1 MPDLI
6 VRNARLAD
14 GSRVDLAI
22 EGGRFVR
29 IGPDL
34 DLDAARTIDAAG
46 RLATPPLVDCHL
58 HLDASLTAGRPR
70 YNQSGTLIEGIH
82 VWGELK
88 ESLTADDVFERA
100 SEIVRWSAA
109 QGTLYIRAHADVSAQ
124 NEAPLRG
131 LLRVRDELADLAT
144 IQVTAFPQDGIY
156 SDPRNEELFE
166 NALRLGADCVG
177 GIPHYEPTMELGH
190 REVHRVFE
198 LAKAYGRRIDVHCD
212 ETDDPSSRFLE
223 VMADNTVQHG
233 LTGRVTAS
241 HCTAMGSYEPYY
253 SSKLRGFLRR
263 AGVNIVVNPY
273 ANSLI
278 QGRLDPYP
286 KRRGFAQLKE
296 LLTEGVNVSL
306 GNDVIVDPWYLL
318 GKADLV
324 DAASLALHFT
334 YMSGLDEIPQMLEC
348 ATTRGARTLGV
359 EDDYGIE
366 EGKPADM
373 VIFDAPSPR
382 EVMRLKPVRR
392 WVIRRGKVIAETTPP
407 RRRCSAT
414 PSRSDVSRDSPWT
427 CPFSGGLR
435 RRQRRSSIR
444 RSRLPGARS
453 RTAAASLRGS
463 KRMCCAR
470 RARAWSAP
478 RESSPPPRLPHLAR
492 RMHRGSSPL
501 RAARTS
507 RPGHGDAK
515 CRLAAGAPPSSTG
528 PSPSR
533 SPAGGEARFASTRSP
548 PGLRCARR

>member
-1 MPDLI
+1 MDLL
-6 VRNARLAD
+6 VRNLRVEERL
-14 GSRVDLAI
+14 VDI
-22 EGGRFVR
+22 GVEDGRFVR

-34 DLDAARTIDAAG
+34 DADAPQTIDAGG

-88 ESLTADDVFERA
+88 ESLTADDVFARA
-100 SEIVRWSAA
+100 REIVRWSAA
-109 QGTLYIRAHADVSAQ
+109 QGTLYIRAHADVSAK

-131 LLRVRDELADLAT
+131 LLRARDELADLAT

-156 SDPRNEELFE
+156 SHPANEELFE

-177 GIPHYEPTMELGH
+177 GIPHYEPTMELGQ

-198 LAKAYGRRIDVHCD
+198 LAKQYGRRIDVHCD

-233 LTGRVTAS
+233 LGGRVTAS

-253 SSKLRGFLRR
+253 SSKLRGFLKR

-296 LLTEGVNVSL
+296 LLAEGVNVSL

-359 EDDYGIE
+359 EDEYGIE
-366 EGKPADM
+366 EGKPADC
-373 VIFDAPSPR
+373 VVFDAPSAL

-392 WVIRRGKVIAETTPP
+392 WVIRRGRVIAETMPP
-407 RRRCSAT
+407 QT
-414 PSRSDVSRDSPWT
+414 TLVGEPVT
-427 CPFSGGLR
+427 F
-435 RRQRRSSIR
+435 
-444 RSRLPGARS
+444 
-453 RTAAASLRGS
+453 AADMS
-463 KRMCCAR
+463 
-470 RARAWSAP
+470 RAWP
-478 RESSPPPRLPHLAR
+478 
-492 RMHRGSSPL
+492 
-501 RAARTS
+501 
-507 RPGHGDAK
+507 
-515 CRLAAGAPPSSTG
+515 
-528 PSPSR
+528 
-533 SPAGGEARFASTRSP
+533 
-548 PGLRCARR
+548 

>member
-1 MPDLI
+1 MDLL
-6 VRNARLAD
+6 VRNV
-14 GSRVDLAI
+14 RVGEQVVDVGI

-29 IGPDL
+29 IGAG
-34 DLDAARTIDAAG
+34 LDAEAAQVVEAGG

-70 YNQSGTLIEGIH
+70 YNESGTLIEGIH

-109 QGTLYIRAHADVSAQ
+109 QGTLYIRAHADVSAK

-131 LLRVRDELADLAT
+131 LLRVRDELADLVT

-156 SDPRNEELFE
+156 SEPRNEELFE
-166 NALRLGADCVG
+166 NSLRLGADCVG
-177 GIPHYEPTMELGH
+177 GIPHYEPTTELGH

-198 LAKAYGRRIDVHCD
+198 LARQYGRRIDVHCD
-212 ETDDPSSRFLE
+212 ETDDPHSRFLE

-233 LTGRVTAS
+233 LGGRVTAS

-263 AGVNIVVNPY
+263 AGINVVVNPY

-296 LLTEGVNVSL
+296 LLAEGVNVSL

-348 ATTRGARTLGV
+348 ATTHGARTLGV

-373 VIFDAPSPR
+373 VIFDAPSAV

-407 RRRCSAT
+407 RT
-414 PSRSDVSRDSPWT
+414 TLLGDPVT
-427 CPFSGGLR
+427 F
-435 RRQRRSSIR
+435 
-444 RSRLPGARS
+444 
-453 RTAAASLRGS
+453 AADTS
-463 KRMCCAR
+463 
-470 RARAWSAP
+470 RARP
-478 RESSPPPRLPHLAR
+478 
-492 RMHRGSSPL
+492 
-501 RAARTS
+501 
-507 RPGHGDAK
+507 
-515 CRLAAGAPPSSTG
+515 
-528 PSPSR
+528 
-533 SPAGGEARFASTRSP
+533 
-548 PGLRCARR
+548 

>member
-1 MPDLI
+1 VDLL
-6 VRNARLAD
+6 VRNV
-14 GSRVDLAI
+14 RVGERVVDVGI
-22 EGGRFVR
+22 EDGRFVR
-29 IGPDL
+29 IAPE
-34 DLDAARTIDAAG
+34 LDADAPQTVDAEG

-109 QGTLYIRAHADVSAQ
+109 QGTLYIRAHADVSAK

-198 LAKAYGRRIDVHCD
+198 LAKQYDRRIDVHCD
-212 ETDDPSSRFLE
+212 ETDDPNSRFLE

-233 LTGRVTAS
+233 LGGRVTAS

-263 AGVNIVVNPY
+263 AGINLVVNPY

-296 LLTEGVNVSL
+296 LLAEGVNVSL

-334 YMSGLDEIPQMLEC
+334 YMSGLDEIPQMLDC
-348 ATTRGARTLGV
+348 ATTHGARTLGV

-373 VIFDAPSPR
+373 VVFDAPSAL

-407 RRRCSAT
+407 QTTLLGERVMFR
-414 PSRSDVSRDSPWT
+414 V
-427 CPFSGGLR
+427 
-435 RRQRRSSIR
+435 
-444 RSRLPGARS
+444 AR
-453 RTAAASLRGS
+453 
-463 KRMCCAR
+463 
-470 RARAWSAP
+470 
-478 RESSPPPRLPHLAR
+478 
-492 RMHRGSSPL
+492 
-501 RAARTS
+501 
-507 RPGHGDAK
+507 
-515 CRLAAGAPPSSTG
+515 
-528 PSPSR
+528 
-533 SPAGGEARFASTRSP
+533 PA
-548 PGLRCARR
+548 

>member
-1 MPDLI
+1 VDLL
-6 VRNARLAD
+6 VRNVRV
-14 GSRVDLAI
+14 GSRIVDVGI
-22 EGGRFVR
+22 EGGRFVQ

-34 DLDAARTIDAAG
+34 DADAARVVDAEG
-46 RLATPPLVDCHL
+46 RLGTQPLVDCHL

-70 YNQSGTLIEGIH
+70 YNESGTLIEGIH

-109 QGTLYIRAHADVSAQ
+109 QGTLYIRAHADVSAK

-131 LLRVRDELADLAT
+131 LLRVRDELADLVT

-177 GIPHYEPTMELGH
+177 GIPHYEPTTELGH

-198 LAKAYGRRIDVHCD
+198 LAKQYDRRIDVHCD
-212 ETDDPSSRFLE
+212 ETDDPNSRFLE
-223 VMADNTVQHG
+223 VMADNTVQYDLG
-233 LTGRVTAS
+233 GRVTAS

-253 SSKLRGFLRR
+253 SAKLRGFMRR
-263 AGVNIVVNPY
+263 AGINVVVNPY

-296 LLTEGVNVSL
+296 LLAEGVNVSL

-348 ATTRGARTLGV
+348 ATTHGARTLGV
-359 EDDYGIE
+359 EDDYGID
-366 EGKPADM
+366 EGKSADM
-373 VIFDAPSPR
+373 VVFDAPTPL

-392 WVIRRGKVIAETTPP
+392 WVIRRGKVIAETTAPQTTLLGEP
-407 RRRCSAT
+407 VNFEV
-414 PSRSDVSRDSPWT
+414 PGSDPKGV
-427 CPFSGGLR
+427 
-435 RRQRRSSIR
+435 
-444 RSRLPGARS
+444 
-453 RTAAASLRGS
+453 
-463 KRMCCAR
+463 
-470 RARAWSAP
+470 
-478 RESSPPPRLPHLAR
+478 
-492 RMHRGSSPL
+492 
-501 RAARTS
+501 
-507 RPGHGDAK
+507 
-515 CRLAAGAPPSSTG
+515 
-528 PSPSR
+528 
-533 SPAGGEARFASTRSP
+533 
-548 PGLRCARR
+548 

>member
-1 MPDLI
+1 VDLL
-6 VRNARLAD
+6 VRNV
-14 GSRVDLAI
+14 RVGEQLVDVGI
-22 EGGRFVR
+22 EDGRFAR

-34 DLDAARTIDAAG
+34 DASAARSIDAEG

-109 QGTLYIRAHADVSAQ
+109 QGTLYIRAHADVSAK

-156 SDPRNEELFE
+156 SDPRNEELHE

-177 GIPHYEPTMELGH
+177 GIPHYEPTTELGH

-198 LAKAYGRRIDVHCD
+198 LAKQYGRRIDVHCD
-212 ETDDPSSRFLE
+212 ETDDPHSRFLE
-223 VMADNTVQHG
+223 VMADNTVHHG
-233 LTGRVTAS
+233 LGGRVTAS

-263 AGVNIVVNPY
+263 AGINVVVNPY

-296 LLTEGVNVSL
+296 LLAEGVNVSL

-348 ATTRGARTLGV
+348 VTTHGARTLGV

-373 VIFDAPSPR
+373 VIFDAPSPL

-392 WVIRRGKVIAETTPP
+392 WVIRRGTVIAETTPP
-407 RRRCSAT
+407 QTTLLGEPVTFSA
-414 PSRSDVSRDSPWT
+414 
-427 CPFSGGLR
+427 
-435 RRQRRSSIR
+435 
-444 RSRLPGARS
+444 
-453 RTAAASLRGS
+453 
-463 KRMCCAR
+463 
-470 RARAWSAP
+470 
-478 RESSPPPRLPHLAR
+478 
-492 RMHRGSSPL
+492 
-501 RAARTS
+501 
-507 RPGHGDAK
+507 
-515 CRLAAGAPPSSTG
+515 
-528 PSPSR
+528 
-533 SPAGGEARFASTRSP
+533 
-548 PGLRCARR
+548 

>member
-1 MPDLI
+1 VDLL
-6 VRNARLAD
+6 VRNV
-14 GSRVDLAI
+14 RVGEGLVDVAI
-22 EGGRFVR
+22 EDGRFVR

-34 DLDAARTIDAAG
+34 DADAPQVVDAEG

-82 VWGELK
+82 VWGDLK

-109 QGTLYIRAHADVSAQ
+109 QGTLYIRAHADVSAK

-131 LLRVRDELADLAT
+131 LLRVRDELAELAT

-177 GIPHYEPTMELGH
+177 GIPHYEPTTELGH

-198 LAKAYGRRIDVHCD
+198 LAKAYDRRIDVHCD

-223 VMADNTVQHG
+223 VMADNTVLHG
-233 LTGRVTAS
+233 LGGRVTAS

-263 AGVNIVVNPY
+263 AGINVVVNPY

-296 LLTEGVNVSL
+296 LLAEDVNVSL

-334 YMSGLDEIPQMLEC
+334 YMSGLDEIPQMLDC
-348 ATTRGARTLGV
+348 ATWRGARTLGV

-373 VIFDAPSPR
+373 VVFDAPSAL

-392 WVIRRGKVIAETTPP
+392 WVIRRGKVIAETMPP
-407 RRRCSAT
+407 QTTLLGER
-414 PSRSDVSRDSPWT
+414 VSY
-427 CPFSGGLR
+427 
-435 RRQRRSSIR
+435 
-444 RSRLPGARS
+444 
-453 RTAAASLRGS
+453 
-463 KRMCCAR
+463 
-470 RARAWSAP
+470 
-478 RESSPPPRLPHLAR
+478 E
-492 RMHRGSSPL
+492 
-501 RAARTS
+501 
-507 RPGHGDAK
+507 
-515 CRLAAGAPPSSTG
+515 TG
-528 PSPSR
+528 
-533 SPAGGEARFASTRSP
+533 
-548 PGLRCARR
+548 

>member
-1 MPDLI
+1 MDLL
-6 VRNARLAD
+6 VRNV
-14 GSRVDLAI
+14 RVGEQVVDVGI

-29 IGPDL
+29 IGPE
-34 DLDAARTIDAAG
+34 LDADAQQVVDAEG

-70 YNQSGTLIEGIH
+70 YNESGTLIEGIN

-100 SEIVRWSAA
+100 SEVVRWSAA
-109 QGTLYIRAHADVSAQ
+109 QGTLYIRAHADVSAK

-131 LLRVRDELADLAT
+131 LLRVRDELADLVT

-166 NALRLGADCVG
+166 SALRLGADCVG

-190 REVHRVFE
+190 REVHRVFD
-198 LAKAYGRRIDVHCD
+198 LAKQYGRRIDVHCD

-233 LTGRVTAS
+233 LGGRVTAS

-263 AGVNIVVNPY
+263 AGVNVVVNPY

-296 LLTEGVNVSL
+296 LLAEGVNVSL

-334 YMSGLDEIPQMLEC
+334 YMSGLDEIPQMLDC
-348 ATTRGARTLGV
+348 ATWRGARTLGV

-366 EGKPADM
+366 EGKPADL
-373 VIFDAPSPR
+373 VVFDAPSAR
-382 EVMRLKPVRR
+382 EVIRLKPVRR
-392 WVIRRGKVIAETTPP
+392 WVIRGGKVIAETTPP
-407 RRRCSAT
+407 RTTLLGEEITFRERLGSD
-414 PSRSDVSRDSPWT
+414 PSGVR
-427 CPFSGGLR
+427 
-435 RRQRRSSIR
+435 
-444 RSRLPGARS
+444 
-453 RTAAASLRGS
+453 
-463 KRMCCAR
+463 
-470 RARAWSAP
+470 
-478 RESSPPPRLPHLAR
+478 
-492 RMHRGSSPL
+492 
-501 RAARTS
+501 
-507 RPGHGDAK
+507 
-515 CRLAAGAPPSSTG
+515 
-528 PSPSR
+528 
-533 SPAGGEARFASTRSP
+533 P
-548 PGLRCARR
+548 PGSQK